1 MSRRSKRIKT
11 QMELQP
17 DKPDYAVD
25 AVEVVED
32 DPDDFVPEPLI
43 LYNDESK
50 SFISIIYIIS
60 QRVPAGKM

>member
-1 MSRRSKRIKT
+1 
-11 QMELQP
+11 MELQP